1 MPFRYSR
8 GELENEHAIFGFG
21 KRACGL
27 RVESPETV
35 IQESWEATKCSAPGR
50 DGTQI
55 GVRIGSI
62 DGFCGPL
69 DTNSHP
75 ATTL

>member
-8 GELENEHAIFGFG
+8 GEVENQHAIFGFR

-35 IQESWEATKCSAPGR
+35 IQESWEDTKCSAPGR
-50 DGTQI
+50 DGDASWRAHWQCRWI
-55 GVRIGSI
+55 
-62 DGFCGPL
+62 L
-69 DTNSHP
+69 W
-75 ATTL
+75 TLRHE